1 MTDQVLPSDIQQDIT
16 NFENILDK
24 LEGQLDPF
32 FKVSLKE
39 HQEKL
44 TPVESAKLNIT
55 VAYALNSLFFMYLQ
69 TQGVSPHD
77 HQVKN
82 ELERI
87 KPYILKLKSMTN
99 KTEEKP
105 KMQIDSDAAKRM
117 IDNTLAMNKK
127 IDSTVSSDNSS
138 SSQKK
143 RKK

>member
-1 MTDQVLPSDIQQDIT
+1 MTDQVLPNDIQQDIT

-44 TPVESAKLNIT
+44 SPVESAKLNIT

-69 TQGVSPHD
+69 TQGVSPHE
-77 HQVKN
+77 HQVKT

-87 KPYILKLKSMTN
+87 KPYILKLKNMSNN

-105 KMQIDSDAAKRM
+105 KMQIDSEAAKRM

-127 IDSTVSSDNSS
+127 LDSAATDN